1 MWLTFSCKML
11 EELEGL
17 LQAAKEKR
25 QASLAELSTKHQKNV
40 ESLEAQLA
48 DALSHRTKAT
58 ETISALQVLVAEKE
72 TKIADM
78 DAASPGEA
86 AQLRPVIE
94 TTKGE
99 LAHLKQEHICTQI
112 EKEKD
117 SCEAASQALKSKL
130 EVAES
135 NCIRVE
141 TELAQMRSI
150 TAFWRELS

>member
-1 MWLTFSCKML
+1 MWLTFSCKIL
-11 EELEGL
+11 EELRGL

-48 DALSHRTKAT
+48 DGLSHRTKAT

-72 TKIADM
+72 TKIADV
-78 DAASPGEA
+78 DAASSGEA
-86 AQLRPVIE
+86 ARLRAVIE

-99 LAHLKQEHICTQI
+99 LAHLKQEH

-141 TELAQMRSI
+141 TELAQMRSQ
-150 TAFWRELS
+150 LV